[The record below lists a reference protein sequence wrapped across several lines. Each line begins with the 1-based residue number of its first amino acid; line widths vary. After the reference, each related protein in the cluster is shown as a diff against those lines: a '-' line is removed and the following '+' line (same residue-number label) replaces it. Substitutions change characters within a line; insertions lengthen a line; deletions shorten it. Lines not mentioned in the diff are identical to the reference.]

1 MSQGKS
7 KHAEVCE
14 IIYNTKQISLK
25 DLLKIFFFSHD
36 PTTLNRQGN
45 DVGEHYRSIII
56 YKSNEEKT
64 IIKNFINKIN
74 TEIYDNKI
82 VTEVQLFNN
91 FYEAEEYHQNYY
103 QENNSASYCRLI
115 ISPKVIKAKKELS
128 NYYE

>member
-1 MSQGKS
+1 MHVGAYATVPTLTGLGSSSSLVVGLINCIMKL
-7 KHAEVCE
+7 KNIKLDNNK
-14 IIYNTKQISLK
+14 IISIAY
-25 DLLKIFFFSHD
+25 KI
-36 PTTLNRQGN
+36 
-45 DVGEHYRSIII
+45 E
-56 YKSNEEKT
+56 
-64 IIKNFINKIN
+64 NFINKIN